1 MQGSEKVI
9 AALNMTLQ
17 EEFTALCQYFIHAEM
32 CPRPWL
38 VVSAGCSP
46 AAIWCNSPPAA
57 GCESPVGAEPFFCL
71 RFPDVLVVILL
82 PLIDLLVVNV
92 SLARSRL
99 IIPSF
104 CRVNQD
110 FHFGFPATIDYT
122 SDRLRE
128 SVFPIL
134 SPSFPSR
141 ATPAAEEGDQLCL
154 ARARKTQKCLI
165 PSGFSDTYPFLPS
178 FDLFASPP
186 RRPIRSARAA
196 RRSAAA
202 CFRTAAASGG
212 VDARSRHT
220 LRPASFSF
228 RFSLASCHTLGIWPG
243 FFGSTVPVPRAAC
256 ARFIRASS
264 SDNSVSRAC
273 WYSSLTTSCGLAEL
287 NRYFSVRTS
296 R

>member
-134 SPSFPSR
+134 SIPSDSSGRGRGPALPRPGTENPEVPHSKRFLRHLSVPSF
-141 ATPAAEEGDQLCL
+141 L
-154 ARARKTQKCLI
+154 
-165 PSGFSDTYPFLPS
+165 
-178 FDLFASPP
+178 
-186 RRPIRSARAA
+186 RPVCF
-196 RRSAAA
+196 SAAA
-202 CFRTAAASGG
+202 PYPVSKGSAAIR
-212 VDARSRHT
+212 RSMLPNSR
-220 LRPASFSF
+220 RVRCP
-228 RFSLASCHTLGIWPG
+228 P
-243 FFGSTVPVPRAAC
+243 
-256 ARFIRASS
+256 ASS
-264 SDNSVSRAC
+264 SQ
-273 WYSSLTTSCGLAEL
+273 E
-287 NRYFSVRTS
+287 
-296 R
+296 

>member
-110 FHFGFPATIDYT
+110 FHFGFLATIDYT
-122 SDRLRE
+122 SESNRDRGVGPPPGTGTLRLCG
-128 SVFPIL
+128 SHVRSSAN
-134 SPSFPSR
+134 SP
-141 ATPAAEEGDQLCL
+141 
-154 ARARKTQKCLI
+154 
-165 PSGFSDTYPFLPS
+165 LPGS
-178 FDLFASPP
+178 S
-186 RRPIRSARAA
+186 
-196 RRSAAA
+196 
-202 CFRTAAASGG
+202 RTAASAPSSPGG
-212 VDARSRHT
+212 RPPFLVHPYVRRQVQFVGYLGDVARQM
-220 LRPASFSF
+220 
-228 RFSLASCHTLGIWPG
+228 
-243 FFGSTVPVPRAAC
+243 
-256 ARFIRASS
+256 
-264 SDNSVSRAC
+264 
-273 WYSSLTTSCGLAEL
+273 
-287 NRYFSVRTS
+287 
-296 R
+296 

>member
-1 MQGSEKVI
+1 MKSSSSVGPRGFDLSEFGLSEI
-9 AALNMTLQ
+9 A
-17 EEFTALCQYFIHAEM
+17 
-32 CPRPWL
+32 RPWL

-122 SDRLRE
+122 SARLRE

-134 SPSFPSR
+134 SIPIDSSGRGRGPALPHQSLVRHIHARNQR
-141 ATPAAEEGDQLCL
+141 AHSADQDRAADHGGVERIAGKPCHGSTGDI
-154 ARARKTQKCLI
+154 A
-165 PSGFSDTYPFLPS
+165 
-178 FDLFASPP
+178 
-186 RRPIRSARAA
+186 RPIDRK
-196 RRSAAA
+196 
-202 CFRTAAASGG
+202 
-212 VDARSRHT
+212 
-220 LRPASFSF
+220 
-228 RFSLASCHTLGIWPG
+228 
-243 FFGSTVPVPRAAC
+243 STRLN
-256 ARFIRASS
+256 SS
-264 SDNSVSRAC
+264 HANI
-273 WYSSLTTSCGLAEL
+273 
-287 NRYFSVRTS
+287 
-296 R
+296 